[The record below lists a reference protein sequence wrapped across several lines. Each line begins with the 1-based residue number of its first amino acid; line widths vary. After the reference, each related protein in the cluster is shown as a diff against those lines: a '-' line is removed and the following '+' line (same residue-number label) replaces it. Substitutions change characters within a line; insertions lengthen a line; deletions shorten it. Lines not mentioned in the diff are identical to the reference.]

1 MAKHL
6 APILGK
12 SASTLARA
20 LLDAGDDVEAVV
32 RRYGK

>member
-12 SASTLARA
+12 SATTLAGA
-20 LLDAGDDVEAVV
+20 LLDTGDDAEAVV
-32 RRYGK
+32 HR